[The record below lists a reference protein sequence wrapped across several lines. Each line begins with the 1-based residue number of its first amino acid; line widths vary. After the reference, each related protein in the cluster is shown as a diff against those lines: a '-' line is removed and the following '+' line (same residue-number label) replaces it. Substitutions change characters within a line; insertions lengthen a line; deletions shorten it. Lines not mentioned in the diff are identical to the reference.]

1 MERILSSS
9 RDWFLQSSEQT
20 LPFRLGE
27 ITDRV
32 FFRDRVME
40 TLQQTKT
47 LPPDMASQRRG
58 NVNLFMQAIGLDV
71 DLLDG

>member
-1 MERILSSS
+1 MSNLYV
-9 RDWFLQSSEQT
+9 SEGQVT
-20 LPFRLGE
+20 KKA
-27 ITDRV
+27 

-40 TLQQTKT
+40 TLQQSKT
-47 LPPDMASQRRG
+47 LPPEMASQRRG

>member
-9 RDWFLQSSEQT
+9 KGWFSQSSEQT
-20 LPFRLGE
+20 LLFELGDIANE
-27 ITDRV
+27 V
-32 FFRDRVME
+32 LCRDRVMD
-40 TLQQTKT
+40 TLQQSKT
-47 LPPDMASQRRG
+47 LPPEMASQRRS

>member
-1 MERILSSS
+1 MAILSSS

-20 LPFRLGE
+20 LPCRFGE
-27 ITDRV
+27 ITNRV